1 MRKTKRSFKKTIEI
15 EVRSSVEITEEDE
28 VAVLQVV
35 VDVRTTEGN
44 LDKRDIGLIRHHLPT
59 SREGKSDHPEEEMGT
74 ETPTTVV
81 DIAGEGTLD
90 DLCW

>member
-1 MRKTKRSFKKTIEI
+1 MRKTKRSVQKTIDI
-15 EVRSSVEITEEDE
+15 EVRSSVEITKEE

-44 LDKRDIGLIRHHLPT
+44 LDKRDTGLIRHHLPT
-59 SREGKSDHPEEEMGT
+59 SREGKADRPEEEMGT
-74 ETPTTVV
+74 ETPTTIV

-90 DLCW
+90 DLFW